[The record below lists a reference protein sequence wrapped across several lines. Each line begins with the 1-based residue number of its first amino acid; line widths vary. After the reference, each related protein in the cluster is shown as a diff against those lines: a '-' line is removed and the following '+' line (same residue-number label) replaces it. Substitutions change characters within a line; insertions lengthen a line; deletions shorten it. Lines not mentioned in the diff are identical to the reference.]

1 MSLPVEIVEA
11 EVLQLPPADRAH
23 LVERLIASLDA
34 DPAVEEAWAV
44 EVERRLIEIESG
56 KISLVSGSEALTK
69 LKAEFQ

>member
-1 MSLPVEIVEA
+1 MSLPVEILEA

-23 LVERLIASLDA
+23 LVERLIASLDT

-56 KISLVSGSEALTK
+56 KVSLVSGSEVLTK